1 MRLLALIFFFIS
13 VISVNAQTEEKAN
26 AKVQEYLFLLKT
38 GKFSSIEKRLDPTM
52 SRLIDASK
60 LQGFW
65 EGLQMQY
72 GDLLKTGETSV
83 KTKDR
88 KSVV

>member
-1 MRLLALIFFFIS
+1 VKNILLFLSISLFTYHCALG
-13 VISVNAQTEEKAN
+13 QTKTEEKAN

-52 SRLIDASK
+52 SRLIDAAK

-65 EGLQMQY
+65 EGLQMQ
-72 GDLLKTGETSV
+72 
-83 KTKDR
+83 
-88 KSVV
+88 